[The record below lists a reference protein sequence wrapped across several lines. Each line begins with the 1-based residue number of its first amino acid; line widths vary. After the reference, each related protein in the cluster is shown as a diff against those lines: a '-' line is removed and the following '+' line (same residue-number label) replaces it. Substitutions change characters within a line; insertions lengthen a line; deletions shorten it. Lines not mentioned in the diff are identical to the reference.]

1 MTDRKCLVIG
11 AAGGIGR
18 QLVELLH
25 RDGWSLVLAG
35 RTPDALGEIAATCGA
50 QTACLDARDFDAVDA
65 VFQAHPGITGA
76 VNLAGSILLRPAH
89 LTTAQDFEDTISLNL
104 RTAFALTRAAGKHM
118 KSTGGSV
125 VLMSSCAASV
135 GLPNHEAI
143 AAAKAGVEGAG
154 ACRRCD
160 LCGVWHPLQR
170 RRPGPR
176 RHADG
181 QADHRER
188 GSPEGFGGDAPAG
201 AHWTAGGSCP
211 RDHIP
216 AGRGKC
222 VDDRAGAW
230 GGRRARPLEGTVSPS
245 ARASMISPST
255 PRHRSC
261 GRTEPDCSRRWWHA

>member
-18 QLVELLH
+18 RLVELLH

-143 AAAKAGVEGAG
+143 AAAKAGVEGLVRAAAATYAG
-154 ACRRCD
+154 SGIRFNAVAPGLVATPMARRITENESA
-160 LCGVWHPLQR
+160 LKASVAMHPLGRIGQ
-170 RRPGPR
+170 PEDVAPSIAFLLGE
-176 RHADG
+176 ASAWTTGQVLGVDG
-181 QADHRER
+181 GLARLK
-188 GSPEGFGGDAPAG
+188 
-201 AHWTAGGSCP
+201 
-211 RDHIP
+211 
-216 AGRGKC
+216 GR
-222 VDDRAGAW
+222 
-230 GGRRARPLEGTVSPS
+230 
-245 ARASMISPST
+245 
-255 PRHRSC
+255 
-261 GRTEPDCSRRWWHA
+261 

>member
-125 VLMSSCAASV
+125 VLMSSCAAGV

-143 AAAKAGVEGAG
+143 AAAKAGVEGLVRAAAATYAG
-154 ACRRCD
+154 SGIRFNAVAPGLVATPMARRITENEGA
-160 LCGVWHPLQR
+160 LKASVAMHPLGR
-170 RRPGPR
+170 I
-176 RHADG
+176 G
-181 QADHRER
+181 Q
-188 GSPEGFGGDAPAG
+188 PEE
-201 AHWTAGGSCP
+201 
-211 RDHIP
+211 
-216 AGRGKC
+216 
-222 VDDRAGAW
+222 V
-230 GGRRARPLEGTVSPS
+230 
-245 ARASMISPST
+245 ARAITFLLDETSAWT
-255 PRHRSC
+255 TGQVLGVDGGLARLK
-261 GRTEPDCSRRWWHA
+261 GR